1 LEGIFFQQAFRSS
14 YECLSDIGALIHKA
28 AGEAGLD
35 ERSVYQ
41 VETAVDEACSN
52 IIEHAYD
59 CDDRGIIDI
68 ECNAQ
73 PGMITIKLHDS
84 GKPFDPDSV
93 LPPQLNLSLEDR
105 PDHGLGLFFINR
117 WMDSVKF
124 EFSESEGNTLTLVK
138 KAGKPS

>member
-1 LEGIFFQQAFRSS
+1 MEGIIFQQTFRAS
-14 YECLSDIGALIHKA
+14 YESLSDIGALIHKA

-59 CDDRGIIDI
+59 GDELGKIKID
-68 ECNAQ
+68 CHVQ
-73 PGMITIKLHDS
+73 PGMITVKLHDS
-84 GKPFDPDSV
+84 GKSFNPDEV
-93 LPPQLNLSLEDR
+93 LPPRLDLSLEER

-124 EFSESEGNTLTLVK
+124 EFSASEGNTLTLVK
-138 KAGKPS
+138 KAAHPS